1 MRREV
6 EPFAAAPCRYARADA
21 VRGRANMHGSVAFK
35 FATARRGVRAF
46 VCRGLC
52 GRLGLCLVVVQSQ
65 SVSGC
70 SVA

>member
-46 VCRGLC
+46 VWTVRQVGALS
-52 GRLGLCLVVVQSQ
+52 GIVVQSQ
-65 SVSGC
+65 SVWGC

>member
-35 FATARRGVRAF
+35 FATARRGVRVRVVDCAAGWGS
-46 VCRGLC
+46 VWDCR
-52 GRLGLCLVVVQSQ
+52 
-65 SVSGC
+65 
-70 SVA
+70 

>member
-35 FATARRGVRAF
+35 FATARRGVRGSCAWT
-46 VCRGLC
+46 VRQVGALS
-52 GRLGLCLVVVQSQ
+52 GIVVQSK
-65 SVSGC
+65 SVWGC

>member
-52 GRLGLCLVVVQSQ
+52 GRALSGIVVQSQ
-65 SVSGC
+65 SVWGC

>member
-35 FATARRGVRAF
+35 FATVRRGVRAF

-52 GRLGLCLVVVQSQ
+52 GMWGSVWDCRSIISLGLC
-65 SVSGC
+65 

>member
-35 FATARRGVRAF
+35 FATARRVRVQWTVRQVGALS
-46 VCRGLC
+46 GI
-52 GRLGLCLVVVQSQ
+52 VVQSQ
-65 SVSGC
+65 SVWGC

>member
-46 VCRGLC
+46 VSWTVRQVGALS
-52 GRLGLCLVVVQSQ
+52 GIVVQSQ
-65 SVSGC
+65 SVWGC